1 MRIALF
7 GGSFD
12 PPHSGHIGIAMA
24 AAERLDLD
32 RVLMAPVGRQPLKR
46 DQTQSPYEDRLVM
59 VQLACASHPPLV
71 ASAVDAPRMDGRY
84 NYTHETLQLLRETL
98 PAADELFCLVGADS
112 LQTLRHWHRAAEALM
127 LAQWIVAARPGVTL
141 EALETLLPDGIHADA
156 DHPRHGEGW
165 LRLSLTG
172 PDPAAASIVNAH
184 QGTLWLL
191 PDLHYEVSATD
202 LRAALADHSAGI
214 PQRILNPRVAAYA
227 RDHGLYSG
235 T

>member
-59 VQLACASHPPLV
+59 VQLACAGHPPLV

-84 NYTHETLQLLRETL
+84 NYTYETLQLLRETL

-141 EALETLLPDGIHADA
+141 EALETLLPDRIHADA
-156 DHPRHGEGW
+156 DHPRRGKGW

-172 PDPAAASIVNAH
+172 PDPAAPSIVNAP

-214 PQRILNPRVAAYA
+214 PQRILDLRVAAYA
-227 RDHGLYSG
+227 RDHGLYSN